1 MILHFNVAGDQR
13 KKLVKAIENNLGI
26 KAKYLGMPTAAYQI
40 GEYTVTRDGAL
51 TWNETSDVDQTVS
64 EQTSN
69 MIDACVMEGF
79 EPEEW
84 ESVREQ
90 EIKSKEQEGENAE
103 QETEIQ
109 QEEETGLT
117 VQMPLD
123 KVNVDNLT
131 RLLEAKGRLIKKAM
145 GIEELPFLVTETEI
159 SFPWFA
165 ECPDE
170 NEVKAFT
177 DFIAAICKMSREQKR
192 INATEKEV
200 SNEKYAFRCFLLR
213 LGFIGTE
220 YKTDR
225 KILLKNLTGSSA
237 FKTVKETASNE
248 ISE

>member
-51 TWNETSDVDQTVS
+51 TWNEISDVDPTVS

-84 ESVREQ
+84 ESIREQ

-131 RLLEAKGRLIKKAM
+131 RLLEAKGRLIKKAL
-145 GIEELPFLVTETEI
+145 GIEEFPVSVTETEI

-165 ECPDE
+165 ECLDE
-170 NEVKAFT
+170 NEVKAYT

-192 INATEKEV
+192 INATEKEI

-237 FKTVKETASNE
+237 FKTVKEAAGNE